1 MRLHHIVL
9 MVIIC
14 SSCIACSS
22 LPDLEQRTP
31 SYSVPVSKTQSTRL
45 GQFLSPILRNSPE
58 STGIMPLAEAEPSL
72 DARLILI
79 NNAQVALD
87 IQYYIWRDDKSGQRL
102 TKAIFQ
108 AANRGVK
115 VRLLLDDLHSRDID
129 ESLQRLNG
137 HPSIEV
143 RLFNPFL
150 PRSSRVLGF
159 ITDFPRANR
168 RMHNKS
174 LTVDNQATIVGGRN
188 IGDDYFYRSD
198 GILFA
203 DLDVLAIGDVVAKVS
218 SDFDAFWNS
227 NSAYPYELISQSTT
241 PSDSTLFIHQTNI
254 DQPSDLSEL
263 LNSDSIIWAE
273 TQIVSDSP
281 LKALGK
287 AEPDQLIVHALRKI
301 IGQPKKQ
308 LLLVSPYFVPTL
320 SGVKALE
327 SIAENGVSIS
337 VLTNSFAAT
346 DVAVVH
352 SGYAKWRKRLLEADI
367 RLFEMRPGTVGT
379 DTTIYESVETS
390 FSSSASSLH
399 AKTFAVDG
407 QRVFVGSFNFDP
419 RSARLNTELGFV
431 IESPEIASTM
441 ADVFIEE
448 VPYSAYEVRL
458 APSGSLYWLEQ
469 NGSHHRR
476 YDTEPG
482 TTWFQRFSA
491 GFFSLLPI
499 DWLL

>member
-1 MRLHHIVL
+1 MRLQHIVL
-9 MVIIC
+9 TVVLC
-14 SSCIACSS
+14 FNCIACAS

-31 SYSVPVSKTQSTRL
+31 SYAVPVSETQNTRL
-45 GQFLSPILRNSPE
+45 GQFLSPVLRNAPE
-58 STGIMPLAEAEPSL
+58 STGIIPLAEAEPSL
-72 DARLILI
+72 NARLTLI
-79 NNAQVALD
+79 NNAQATLD

-102 TKAIFQ
+102 TQAIYQ
-108 AANRGVK
+108 AANRDVR
-115 VRLLLDDLHSRDID
+115 VRLLLDDLHSRGIE
-129 ESLQRLNG
+129 ESLKKLDS
-137 HPSIEV
+137 HPNIEV

-150 PRSSRVLGF
+150 PRSSRIIGF

-198 GILFA
+198 GVLFA

-227 NSAYPYELISQSTT
+227 DSAYPHELIAQSTS
-241 PSDSTLFIHQTNI
+241 PSEHPLFSQQANT
-254 DQPSDLSEL
+254 DELPGLSEL
-263 LNSDSIIWAE
+263 LHNDSIIWAK

-287 AEPDQLIVHALRKI
+287 AESDQLIAHALKEI

-327 SIAENGVSIS
+327 SIAEKGINIS
-337 VLTNSFAAT
+337 VLTNSFAAN
-346 DVAVVH
+346 DVAIVH
-352 SGYAKWRKRLLEADI
+352 SGYAKWRKRLLKADI

-390 FSSSASSLH
+390 LSSSASSLH

-431 IESPEIASTM
+431 IESPEIASAM
-441 ADVFIEE
+441 SNVFNEK
-448 VPYSAYEVRL
+448 VPYSAYEVLL
-458 APSGSLYWLEQ
+458 APSGSLYWLER
-469 NGSHHRR
+469 NGNHHRR

-482 TTWFQRFSA
+482 TTWFQRFSV